1 MIKEIIK
8 AVATKLSLVSKLPGQ
23 GVFGSEKAD
32 EMKFAVS
39 MYEPEISKIESK
51 HEADVAAETL
61 VDEYVDC
68 IETQLTMALER
79 TCTKDGKFTPAEA
92 GALYKKLRGK
102 SDIVV
107 SESLSDF
114 MSNAPKFKPAGR
126 RKGDGRIRQLGTIE
140 NAKVYVNPYVKC
152 GDIYVIDRSV
162 IDVKYTIKQCESSI
176 KIEVKSKTGLA
187 GVSKYVLSA

>member
-1 MIKEIIK
+1 MIKDIVKAII
-8 AVATKLSLVSKLPGQ
+8 TRLSLVSKLPGQ

-39 MYEPEISKIESK
+39 MYEQEIKKIGTR
-51 HEADVAAETL
+51 HDADLAADTL
-61 VDEYVDC
+61 VEEYVDC

-79 TCTKDGKFTPAEA
+79 ACTKDGKFTPAEA
-92 GALYKKLRGK
+92 SLLYKKLRGK
-102 SDIVV
+102 SDIVI

-114 MSNAPKFKPAGR
+114 ISKAPKFKQASR
-126 RKGDGRIRQLGTIE
+126 KKGDGRIRQLGTIE

-162 IDVKYTIKQCESSI
+162 IDVRYAVKQYESSI
-176 KIEVKSKTGLA
+176 KIEVKSRTGLA
-187 GVSKYVLSA
+187 GVSKYVLST